1 MRAAIVRRKSDP
13 AVSFLCTLCVELF
26 IAFLAF
32 ICVPVCEGQWFALFT
47 YNWFG
52 YDMNDCSC
60 LTETIST
67 TNRLRGIPILMAD
80 EVSSKLL
87 SGLNRIGLAMRS
99 AAWGDAT
106 ESGLTPTQS
115 QILAFI
121 ASRAAQ
127 NPRSGDAADAL
138 GITPQTASVAIAAL
152 VAKGLVAKV
161 ADPSDRRASAL
172 RLTRQG
178 EVAARVAG
186 QWPDFLM
193 SAVQELD
200 EAERKLFLRILIKL
214 IRRLQNDG
222 QIVPQR
228 LCVTCVHFQPN
239 AHPGNPGGPHHCAYV
254 DAPLSELDLRLDCP
268 DHRAASTDAINAAWA
283 SFLRVAKG

>member
-1 MRAAIVRRKSDP
+1 M
-13 AVSFLCTLCVELF
+13 
-26 IAFLAF
+26 
-32 ICVPVCEGQWFALFT
+32 G
-47 YNWFG
+47 
-52 YDMNDCSC
+52 
-60 LTETIST
+60 
-67 TNRLRGIPILMAD
+67 D

-121 ASRAAQ
+121 ASRASQ

-178 EVAARVAG
+178 EVAARVAA

-239 AHPGNPGGPHHCAYV
+239 AHPNNPAGRHHCAYV
-254 DAPLSELDLRLDCP
+254 DAPLGELDLRLDCP
-268 DHRAASTDAINAAWA
+268 DHRAASTDAVNAVW
-283 SFLRVAKG
+283 STFLRVAKG

>member
-1 MRAAIVRRKSDP
+1 MVRLLKDERLFMGWIV
-13 AVSFLCTLCVELF
+13 
-26 IAFLAF
+26 
-32 ICVPVCEGQWFALFT
+32 GQYSEPLHSGW
-47 YNWFG
+47 WG
-52 YDMNDCSC
+52 QS
-60 LTETIST
+60 
-67 TNRLRGIPILMAD
+67 MAD
-80 EVSSKLL
+80 EVSNKLL

-121 ASRAAQ
+121 SARSAQ

-152 VAKGLVAKV
+152 VAKGLVQKV
-161 ADPSDRRASAL
+161 PDASDRRASSL
-172 RLTRQG
+172 KLTRQG
-178 EVAARVAG
+178 EVAARVAA
-186 QWPDFLM
+186 QWPDFLL

-200 EAERKLFLRILIKL
+200 EEERKLFLRILFKL
-214 IRRLQNDG
+214 IRRLQVDG

-239 AHPGNPGGPHHCAYV
+239 AHPNNPAGPHHCAYV
-254 DAPLSELDLRLDCP
+254 DAPLSETDLRIDCS
-268 DHRAASTDAINAAWA
+268 DHRSASPEVANANWSIFMRPAQG
-283 SFLRVAKG
+283 SKS

>member
-1 MRAAIVRRKSDP
+1 
-13 AVSFLCTLCVELF
+13 
-26 IAFLAF
+26 
-32 ICVPVCEGQWFALFT
+32 
-47 YNWFG
+47 
-52 YDMNDCSC
+52 
-60 LTETIST
+60 
-67 TNRLRGIPILMAD
+67 MAD
-80 EVSSKLL
+80 EVSNKLL

-121 ASRAAQ
+121 AARSSQ

-152 VAKGLVAKV
+152 VAKGLVQKV
-161 ADPSDRRASAL
+161 PDASDRRASSL
-172 RLTRQG
+172 KLTRQG
-178 EVAARVAG
+178 EVAARVAA
-186 QWPDFLM
+186 QWPDFLL
-193 SAVQELD
+193 SAVQDLEPT
-200 EAERKLFLRILIKL
+200 ERQLFLRILIKM

-239 AHPGNPGGPHHCAYV
+239 AHPNNPAGPHHCAYV
-254 DAPLSELDLRLDCP
+254 DAALAETDLRIDCP
-268 DHRAASTDAINAAWA
+268 DHRGATPEVANANW
-283 SFLRVAKG
+283 SIFMRVANKN

>member
-1 MRAAIVRRKSDP
+1 MV
-13 AVSFLCTLCVELF
+13 
-26 IAFLAF
+26 
-32 ICVPVCEGQWFALFT
+32 
-47 YNWFG
+47 
-52 YDMNDCSC
+52 
-60 LTETIST
+60 
-67 TNRLRGIPILMAD
+67 D
-80 EVSSKLL
+80 EVSNKLL

-121 ASRAAQ
+121 AARSAQ

-152 VAKGLVAKV
+152 VAKGLVTKAPD
-161 ADPSDRRASAL
+161 ASDRRASSL

-178 EVAARVAG
+178 EVAARVAA
-186 QWPDFLM
+186 QWPDFLL

-200 EAERKLFLRILIKL
+200 QPERKLFLRILVKL
-214 IRRLQNDG
+214 IRRLQLDG

-228 LCVTCVHFQPN
+228 LCVTCVHFHPN
-239 AHPGNPGGPHHCAYV
+239 AHPQSAAPHHCNFV
-254 DAPLSELDLRLDCP
+254 DAPLGDLDLRLDCG
-268 DHRAASTDAINAAWA
+268 DHRGASPETANAAW
-283 SFLRVAKG
+283 STFLRAAQGGRN